1 MKRSFL
7 IIASI
12 LLICLSSCKKDESVS
27 FGTVKY
33 YPNFLWVDSKT
44 TPVTKTF
51 DFDFSQDAKDYD
63 SFAEFQFVDNE
74 GKTISTNIMQ
84 IMIDGKECP
93 NNRFRISSDIA
104 SKELTIKFSPNA
116 QDGKHQGYL
125 KLVGHELD
133 RLDSQPLK
141 AGQKVDAFQWTLN
154 YDKRM
159 NPLAKVLMWIGIGLL
174 AMLTIWFFIFRPI
187 FYPRFGSIQKT
198 FNVPG
203 MAPLIVRFKGAR
215 KVVVA
220 ASHPKRQSAW
230 NRFWT
235 GKILYKTHPAF
246 VSPIVFKPKKG
257 HKVFSRVQAGSY
269 QVMPNPMPGIGA
281 ATIID
286 IQKNLKI
293 NVN

>member
-1 MKRSFL
+1 ML
-7 IIASI
+7 V
-12 LLICLSSCKKDESVS
+12 CLSSCKKDESVS
-27 FGTVKY
+27 FGTVEY
-33 YPNFLWVDSKT
+33 YPSFLWVDSKT

-51 DFDFSQDAKDYD
+51 EFDFSQDAKDYN
-63 SFAEFQFVDNE
+63 SFAEFQFVDND
-74 GKTISTNIMQ
+74 GKVINTDVIQ
-84 IMIDGKECP
+84 IVIDGKECA
-93 NNRFRISSDIA
+93 NNRFRINNDVT
-104 SKELTIKFSPNA
+104 SKELTFKFSPNA
-116 QDGKHQGYL
+116 VEGKHQGYL
-125 KLVGHELD
+125 KLVNHQLD
-133 RLDSQPLK
+133 RLDSQPLT
-141 AGQKVDAFQWTLN
+141 ANQQVDAFQWTLN

-159 NPLAKVLMWIGIGLL
+159 NPLAKVLMWIVIGVL
-174 AMLTIWFFIFRPI
+174 AMLAIWLVFFRPI
-187 FYPRFGSIQKT
+187 LYPKFGSIQKT

-215 KVVVA
+215 MVVLA

-246 VSPIVFKPKKG
+246 VAPIVFKP
-257 HKVFSRVQAGSY
+257 SRGRRVLAKVQAGSY
-269 QVMPNPMPGIGA
+269 QVMPNPMPGVGA

>member
-1 MKRSFL
+1 MKRYFY
-7 IIASI
+7 IIAS
-12 LLICLSSCKKDESVS
+12 LFLICMSSCKKDESVS
-27 FGTVKY
+27 FGTVEY
-33 YPNFLWVDSKT
+33 YPSFLWVDSKT
-44 TPVTKTF
+44 TPVTKSF
-51 DFDFSQDAKDYD
+51 DFDFSQDAKAYN

-74 GKTISTNIMQ
+74 GKAISTNIMQ
-84 IMIDGKECP
+84 IVIDGKECP

-116 QDGKHQGYL
+116 PDGKHQGYL
-125 KLVGHELD
+125 KLVSHQLD
-133 RLDSQPLK
+133 RLDSQSLK

-159 NPLAKVLMWIGIGLL
+159 NPLAKVLMWILIGIAVLV
-174 AMLTIWFFIFRPI
+174 AVWQVCIRPI
-187 FYPRFGSIQKT
+187 RYPRFGSIQKT

-215 KVVVA
+215 MVVLA
-220 ASHPKRQSAW
+220 ASHPKKQSAW

-246 VSPIVFKPKKG
+246 VSPIVFKPNRG
-257 HKVFSRVQAGSY
+257 RRVLAKVQVGSY
-269 QVMPNPMPGIGA
+269 QVMPNPMPGVGA